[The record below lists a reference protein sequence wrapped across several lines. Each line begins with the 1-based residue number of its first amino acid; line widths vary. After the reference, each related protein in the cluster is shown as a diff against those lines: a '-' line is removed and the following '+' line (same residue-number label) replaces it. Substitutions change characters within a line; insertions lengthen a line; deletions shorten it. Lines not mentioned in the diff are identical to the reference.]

1 FIIKLLG
8 SRNLEK
14 REVAKDILKRFAN
27 IEIKNIQSKPYS
39 AYKKAVAQ
47 FLVSLYEL
55 MENKLTEEERRIKI
69 DNLINTLYSGYGRDF
84 IELALKIND
93 EAIREVALIVIAE
106 FLKTSKNEVIN
117 EILSGLVNKYARHI
131 LNKTHSWRPIWQFL
145 FGCFVSIFDIQRA
158 KKNYLIPAL
167 ITYQMNLEYLKSAH
181 SIREAPNIVK
191 LISGLLILRE
201 IFALFISTAQGLNE
215 DGSINWHIW
224 GDNKILTEEC
234 ALRLAKKYNY
244 HFEKLTCI
252 IKTHENSLN
261 ELAGLLSQNKIVD
274 FDFDKFYRQKYLS
287 IRLQGKEFIFT
298 IREKEDWIIIEVFDY
313 IKTYS
318 PKLHFVGHIDI
329 RSSDNG
335 MEIVTDFNCEGEENI
350 PINKQIEDYLLRIG
364 INRQNIEEAFNI
376 KNRTEKVNA
385 IEVNWNYRNRC
396 LGSILMLCAFAIAYK
411 KDIKTVDI
419 FPYPYEKKEFYKK
432 FIKEDSFLVVNRHII
447 GFIPESLKDK
457 IKLKDSEIIIEGLRD
472 GNIHFIIIPYEKI
485 QTIFEKLIY
494 IYLKIIINIR
504 FIFQY
509 ILIRERSYKVTTI
522 ESAELNRITTGII
535 NFIKGI
541 NFNNDKL
548 WQLRLII
555 DELVTNIYKHANNI
569 GIIIVR
575 LLKQKE
581 GIEVIAR
588 DYGPGFDLSRIKTKS
603 EELEFK
609 DSGRGLFI
617 VISLADKT
625 VILSKEIGKKA
636 QKLTFTRQIISDSIE
651 IKREFENRKLFIR
664 GTEVRVIIYSNK
676 RGLSNNKE
684 KTDVSIKPLGLN
696 CFINIG
702 NIDFSKY
709 PKACGINIYD
719 ENLHKMDYYSE
730 YKTVEEINVAYKNNQ
745 VLTLE
750 ELKNYFAE
758 YVNQEMDVPKALWEL
773 LEKYPQ
779 ALYICPSI
787 LNEIRGP
794 PVIWR
799 LWSGDI
805 KKCVFS
811 CIYSKQ
817 IYIPVTLIVF
827 LVENKKLYLLED
839 ILNFESDNLFTYT
852 EDILQGEKLAKRLL
866 KLIGEEKLSGY
877 DEYNKL
883 LSGAKDA
890 INLEFN
896 KFDILSFEKSSE
908 ELNIPIGLEL
918 EINWDINKILR
929 MQKLP
934 YRIIKLPINLPQYPD
949 ECKNEPE
956 ISLNPTFNQ
965 TIQLWMVKE
974 IKKELNLEDKD
985 ITSMQVNLGIESE
998 IWDKCSKERKGKIIN
1013 DAITLMWLTVMG
1025 FVSIERIKNK
1035 KTHKVVTLREKSK
1048 LNGRF
1053 YERLEYGFADIHNI
1067 SFIVFALQ
1075 YLHSAL
1081 LNYHFI
1087 EEEVLD
1093 MYPEWKIRMAELWGK
1108 NIDFINSKINNLK
1121 LNTGIELN
1129 YAKNN
1134 RNNLIQYLNDH
1145 EEEREE
1151 IKNYLIKL
1159 IKNCKDIYEN
1169 YKITPLIKEENK
1181 IIPSF
1186 SVKTIFY
1193 PCCGMDSDFVNLIL
1207 NLFPYIENIYLLDNC
1222 SQFPLTLI
1230 KEDFSKMFKDKGYI
1244 IKREDNYK
1252 LNRLKYKIEY
1262 YNDENKKSIQLY
1274 FYKKNFNK
1282 KSKIPIKA
1290 DLTIVKYPGW
1300 YGELSFK
1307 EVFYSNIFK
1316 NTKDA
1321 GYILINEAYLP
1332 SSKWGFVR
1340 KLEKIAVEKIKE
1352 IILPYR
1358 KDNRIPEDYIVIYK
1372 KRGKHENNRKLNIH
1386 SQEIINHVRILR
1398 LDEKNLNKLTDFI
1411 HMLELL
1417 EQNFRDKLAVID
1429 FTIDGNL
1436 VIRWN
1441 SKLGKKDKEIRRNIY
1456 KILKWR
1462 GYNSKEIERFIE
1474 LVNGYKEKQLEV
1486 LKELGVQ
1493 ERLDISEEE
1502 AKRATD
1508 IANAWLIDSLSYKKI
1523 IRRKFLGILVR
1534 FLYSPSLWLWQFY
1547 KEKLDNILSG
1557 KGNWLILKESRDV
1570 IILLIISDRYSK
1582 NPDKH
1587 YKEEINNNDNENKSL
1602 LISSLFSLNRL
1613 YFKYPRLT
1621 AYVFAPLLENL
1632 CLALPSVLILWLLP
1646 SLWALCMVSLTVF
1659 ITVLYLT
1666 FYFHRLVFIGKDKTP
1681 TIATRNE
1688 QKKIFRYFSG
1698 IGVPFILMAGLKLIP
1713 YFNLLIM
1720 NMPII
1725 FFSVVIGIYLVGVL
1739 SHSLHNLWVRYG
1751 YKSVL
1756 FIGQMMGNGSVE
1768 NISPLDNITKIHMI
1782 AEKIGFP
1789 LKITFGTSEEH
1800 YQTYF
1805 FLRDD
1810 LKLKEKF
1817 KLISNEPGLI
1827 VPLVIVDAHTDDDP
1841 L

>member
-1 FIIKLLG
+1 SKEGIIFWDNNTKELKEKREYLDNLLIALLDLMIEKAKNLEGIEIWRGFIEEAKNIKSRLYITSQDLERLIRRYGEFRGKEESECNDMPVRYTSIDSTVMCWPAAIDLLEIWLRNKGEEFNLNGRKILFVGSETEKVPNELKRKYPSSTIIVVNPRKNWPKYRLSEEIIFINDIIQNISNYEISDIDLIFSSGLFNIEWQKNVVGKGSYKDKLDIMFKAMASVLNDNGVMLITTGIENNPILEEVVKNNGMIIEEIFEDTFVYCIYKKDKRYLINFDEISVICPFIFINPLTILHFSSEAVVFSIGVVLFIFIVTLLISYWINKKARLFKEYFWFRDAEDIVRELFYEKSSIEFIIKLLG

-1340 KLEKIAVEKIKE
+1340 KLEKIA
-1352 IILPYR
+1352 
-1358 KDNRIPEDYIVIYK
+1358 
-1372 KRGKHENNRKLNIH
+1372 
-1386 SQEIINHVRILR
+1386 
-1398 LDEKNLNKLTDFI
+1398 
-1411 HMLELL
+1411 
-1417 EQNFRDKLAVID
+1417 
-1429 FTIDGNL
+1429 
-1436 VIRWN
+1436 
-1441 SKLGKKDKEIRRNIY
+1441 
-1456 KILKWR
+1456 
-1462 GYNSKEIERFIE
+1462 
-1474 LVNGYKEKQLEV
+1474 
-1486 LKELGVQ
+1486 
-1493 ERLDISEEE
+1493 
-1502 AKRATD
+1502 
-1508 IANAWLIDSLSYKKI
+1508 
-1523 IRRKFLGILVR
+1523 
-1534 FLYSPSLWLWQFY
+1534 
-1547 KEKLDNILSG
+1547 
-1557 KGNWLILKESRDV
+1557 
-1570 IILLIISDRYSK
+1570 
-1582 NPDKH
+1582 
-1587 YKEEINNNDNENKSL
+1587 
-1602 LISSLFSLNRL
+1602 
-1613 YFKYPRLT
+1613 
-1621 AYVFAPLLENL
+1621 
-1632 CLALPSVLILWLLP
+1632 
-1646 SLWALCMVSLTVF
+1646 
-1659 ITVLYLT
+1659 
-1666 FYFHRLVFIGKDKTP
+1666 
-1681 TIATRNE
+1681 
-1688 QKKIFRYFSG
+1688 
-1698 IGVPFILMAGLKLIP
+1698 
-1713 YFNLLIM
+1713 
-1720 NMPII
+1720 
-1725 FFSVVIGIYLVGVL
+1725 
-1739 SHSLHNLWVRYG
+1739 
-1751 YKSVL
+1751 
-1756 FIGQMMGNGSVE
+1756 
-1768 NISPLDNITKIHMI
+1768 
-1782 AEKIGFP
+1782 
-1789 LKITFGTSEEH
+1789 
-1800 YQTYF
+1800 
-1805 FLRDD
+1805 
-1810 LKLKEKF
+1810 
-1817 KLISNEPGLI
+1817 
-1827 VPLVIVDAHTDDDP
+1827 
-1841 L
+1841 